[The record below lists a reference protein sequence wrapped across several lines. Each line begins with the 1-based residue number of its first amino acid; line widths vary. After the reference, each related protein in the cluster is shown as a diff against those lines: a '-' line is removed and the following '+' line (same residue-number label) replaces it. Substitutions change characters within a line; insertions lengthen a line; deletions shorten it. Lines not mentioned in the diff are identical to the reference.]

1 VYDLDEWPWALLAAA
16 AILGTWSVWRVR
28 GSPDHP
34 QVRWGHLIFLISL
47 SVVGGGTVVAAAC
60 AARCLVSFGL
70 AAGWLVIAML
80 WENPFHVWHV
90 EPPSARQP

>member
-1 VYDLDEWPWALLAAA
+1 
-16 AILGTWSVWRVR
+16 
-28 GSPDHP
+28 
-34 QVRWGHLIFLISL
+34 
-47 SVVGGGTVVAAAC
+47 VAAAC